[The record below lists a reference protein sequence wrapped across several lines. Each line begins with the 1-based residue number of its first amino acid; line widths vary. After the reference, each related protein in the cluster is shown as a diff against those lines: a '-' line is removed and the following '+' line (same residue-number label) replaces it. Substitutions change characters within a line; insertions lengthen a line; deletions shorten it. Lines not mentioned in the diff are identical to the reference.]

1 MTPLPTPRGHRLRIV
16 AVAAGSFL
24 ILACGG
30 ASDAPDST
38 HEFTISEENGI
49 TVARTTGGPKYE
61 GEIFSYEKVLEIR
74 PDEGR
79 PETLFFLPTGLELD
93 DEENLYVVDA
103 NGNRISVF
111 DRQGGWLRDIG
122 RQGDGPGE
130 FQYPTTIEYVDGV
143 LRVRDTR
150 KRGTHIFARTG
161 DFIEFER
168 WPEFTRVG
176 SLVPEIWP
184 TPTGGTVVRL
194 LADSQTVARLEER
207 TPDDLGRESI
217 RMLVFDEE
225 GGEAA
230 RVDGPWVK
238 TGEYRTYTRDGREA
252 RSQVP
257 VYFSPQTWGG
267 FVDGRGIWVSPGD
280 SPRIDWYDLD
290 GRPVARWEID
300 LPTVPV
306 TDEDRALVQ
315 ELLDEQ
321 VQAAVDPAPGQ
332 EQQPAERLRLF
343 ADNALFA
350 DSKPL
355 WGIPRPDSDGFL
367 WLGSQPP
374 ARGSVGRALAE
385 QDDARRFFRVLSPSG
400 EYLGDTRPPSAGT
413 VVRGHLL
420 SIATDPETEELY
432 PVVYRIRPA
441 VEGLEYGR

>member
-1 MTPLPTPRGHRLRIV
+1 MAPDSAPSSRRLLIF
-16 AVAAGSFL
+16 ALAAGMSFTT
-24 ILACGG
+24 ACGG
-30 ASDAPDST
+30 PSGDPQTT
-38 HEFTISEENGI
+38 HEFTVTREDGM

-74 PDEGR
+74 PDQSR

-93 DEENLYVVDA
+93 DQENLYVVDA

-111 DRQGGWLRDIG
+111 DREGNWLRDIG

-130 FQYPTTIEYVDGV
+130 FQYPTTIEYVSGV

-150 KRGTHIFARTG
+150 KRGTHIFSRNG
-161 DFIEFER
+161 EFVEFER
-168 WPEFTRVG
+168 WPDFTRVG

-184 TPTGGTVVRL
+184 TATGMTVVRL

-207 TPDDLGRESI
+207 TPDDVARERI
-217 RMLVFDEE
+217 LMLVFDEE
-225 GGEAA
+225 GSEAA

-252 RSQVP
+252 RSHVP

-267 FVDGRGIWVSPGD
+267 FVDGHGIWVSPGG
-280 SPRIDWYDLD
+280 SSRIDWYGLD
-290 GRPVARWEID
+290 GSPVARWEID

-306 TDEDRALVQ
+306 TAEDRALVQ

-321 VQAAVDPAPGQ
+321 VQEAVDPAPGQ

-350 DSKPL
+350 DSKPF
-355 WGIPRPDSDGFL
+355 WGIPRPDTDGFF
-367 WLGSQPP
+367 WLSSQPP

-385 QDDARRFFRVLSPSG
+385 RDDARRFFRVISPRG
-400 EYLGDTRPPSAGT
+400 EYLGDTTPPSPGT

-420 SIATDPETEELY
+420 SIATDPESEELY
-432 PVVYRIRPA
+432 PVVYRIRPV
-441 VEGLEYGR
+441 VEGLDYGR